1 MLEHLTNE
9 QLLNVLSDYN
19 KYFKLYDKD
28 LIQEV
33 ILELELR
40 EVIE

>member
-9 QLLNVLSDYN
+9 QLFNILSDYN
-19 KYFKLYDKD
+19 KYPELYDKD
-28 LIQEV
+28 LIQEI

-40 EVIE
+40 KAIK